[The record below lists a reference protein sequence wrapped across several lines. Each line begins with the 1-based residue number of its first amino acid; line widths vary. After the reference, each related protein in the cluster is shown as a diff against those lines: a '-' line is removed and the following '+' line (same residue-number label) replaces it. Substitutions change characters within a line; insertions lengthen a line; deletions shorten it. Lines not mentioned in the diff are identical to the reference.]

1 MSNCNNFYDK
11 FAIKNVVDD
20 SVDAHSDS
28 VTISSFQFFITHWA
42 RIFRQVGNGL
52 FDISVERLIDFC

>member
-1 MSNCNNFYDK
+1 MTNCNNFYDK

-28 VTISSFQFFITHWA
+28 VTIMVGFYGCLQSF
-42 RIFRQVGNGL
+42 
-52 FDISVERLIDFC
+52 